1 MTSSSKIDFRKL
13 FSILGDKRKRTGL
26 AKNNPDIVN
35 EISKITAKMENFLK
49 NLTVEEAI
57 KSIVWQDTLMQFGTY
72 GRIKNTAKQVKKI
85 DKESGKPYKVSY
97 LKEHLS
103 RGKIISVDFG
113 VSNIGTE
120 LSLLHLAVVISDYPN
135 IVVVVPLTSQK
146 DTEGKSISPDIT
158 KDFIPIY
165 QKDYQF
171 LDSDSYIMPHQIR
184 AVSKNRVTGIIDS
197 ISGTEAMY
205 NLELKLYNS
214 LTKFIK
220 KKNED
225 EINYLNSRIDELQ
238 IMIEDFLKEER
249 QQVIDSNK

>member
-13 FSILGDKRKRTGL
+13 FSILGDKEKRVGL
-26 AKNNPDIVN
+26 AKDNPDIVN
-35 EISKITAKMENFLK
+35 EISKITAKMDDFLK
-49 NLTVEEAI
+49 NLTVEKAI

-72 GRIKNTAKQVKKI
+72 GSIKDTAKQVKKI
-85 DKESGKPYKVSY
+85 DKETGKSYKVSY

-103 RGKIISVDFG
+103 RGKVVSVDFG

-120 LSLLHLAVVISDYPN
+120 LSLLHLAVVISNYPN
-135 IVVVVPLTSQK
+135 IAVVVPLTSQK
-146 DTEGKSISPDIT
+146 DIKSISPDIT

-165 QKDYQF
+165 KKDYPF

-184 AVSKNRVTGIIDS
+184 AISKNRVTGIIDS
-197 ISGTEAMY
+197 ISGTDVMY

-225 EINYLNSRIDELQ
+225 EINRLNARIDELQ
-238 IMIEDFLKEER
+238 IMIEDFLKENR